1 MCCSAKSCIQF
12 PLELSKA
19 FLPAV
24 SKLVPQKTDYSDA
37 GKEELALLQLLSCE
51 HSARSDPHPSLL
63 GFDPTSSSLPQQ
75 VPGGCQSPPCV
86 LLTSPYK
93 KDGKNRNPGTYLLNK
108 PPRCKHAAILMFF
121 PISHLRDTPPAVVVC
136 RGLGLGVCV
145 CVCPRQPVFFS
156 AFSNNSVWIKF
167 SASPDQYCLKQQPE
181 SRKAIPGNNIRA
193 LRRKTKV
200 NRQQYESTSGFI
212 IARVLNRD
220 WLFAKLPFFQALQR
234 LCH

>member
-51 HSARSDPHPSLL
+51 HSARSDPHPSLV

-86 LLTSPYK
+86 LLTSPCK

-136 RGLGLGVCV
+136 RGLGLCVCV
-145 CVCPRQPVFFS
+145 CVCPRQPVFFLHS
-156 AFSNNSVWIKF
+156 VIIQSESNSQLVQTSTVSNSSQNREK
-167 SASPDQYCLKQQPE
+167 PYQ
-181 SRKAIPGNNIRA
+181 AIISE
-193 LRRKTKV
+193 LCDE
-200 NRQQYESTSGFI
+200 RQ
-212 IARVLNRD
+212 R
-220 WLFAKLPFFQALQR
+220 
-234 LCH
+234 